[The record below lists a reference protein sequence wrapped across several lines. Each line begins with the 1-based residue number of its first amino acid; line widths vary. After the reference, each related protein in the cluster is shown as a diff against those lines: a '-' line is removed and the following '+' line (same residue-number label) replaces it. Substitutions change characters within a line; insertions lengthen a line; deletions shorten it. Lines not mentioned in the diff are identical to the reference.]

1 LGAGRGADTVEP
13 PVATPEMWKAAYADI
28 FKLLTMDTLMRFKKT
43 L

>member
-1 LGAGRGADTVEP
+1 
-13 PVATPEMWKAAYADI
+13 MWKAAYADI